1 MDPFVKKGPICN
13 QFEPTGR
20 ICNNYL
26 YQQQI
31 MTNIKEVKSLKS
43 LNIRKT
49 TKLSCHLIYL
59 HGFHVTVKLNFTPS
73 SVARRVQG

>member
-1 MDPFVKKGPICN
+1 
-13 QFEPTGR
+13 
-20 ICNNYL
+20 
-26 YQQQI
+26 